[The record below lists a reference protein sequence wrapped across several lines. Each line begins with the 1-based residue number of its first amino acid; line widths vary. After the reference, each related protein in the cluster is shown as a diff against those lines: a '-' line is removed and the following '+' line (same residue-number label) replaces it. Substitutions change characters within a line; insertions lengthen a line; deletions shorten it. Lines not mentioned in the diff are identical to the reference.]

1 MTQEKLNSF
10 KELAESLNKIT
21 QDAFIIYEEQVDRI
35 YRNKITDN
43 KEIER
48 VIDDLLDF
56 CHDDKILLLFKRIC
70 RYYYKI
76 NPSATF
82 EYVNVYRNLWDEE
95 SLE

>member
-1 MTQEKLNSF
+1 MTKDKLNDF
-10 KELAESLNKIT
+10 KELAECINKIT
-21 QDAFIIYEEQVDRI
+21 QDAFEIYEVQVDNI
-35 YRNKITDN
+35 YRNKIKDEN
-43 KEIER
+43 EIEK
-48 VIDDLLDF
+48 VIEGLLDF